1 MNLRLLSFVLLALA
15 IIGCARR
22 GRPEGGPRDLEKP
35 IMVRAVPE
43 FKSLHFEE
51 KEIRI
56 YFDEY
61 IKLQNINSQLIVS
74 PPLKYQ
80 PVISPLGTPSK
91 RLTIKLNDTLQ
102 ENTTYTF
109 NFGQSILDNTEGNV
123 LDNFKYIFS
132 TGDYIDSLKIRGSIK
147 DAFELEM
154 TENPTIMLY
163 PVHESYKDSVI
174 YSEKPTYVGST
185 IDSVN
190 WDITNIK
197 AGTYRLI
204 ALNDASK
211 NYKFNPKEDKI
222 AFEEEFITIP
232 GDSVFRL
239 RLFREVLPF
248 RLVSKPKE
256 ISRGHLIFGYEGDP
270 DGVEFEVL
278 SPTAE
283 DFKSVFSRDKET
295 DTLHFWMR
303 NFSLDSIR
311 MVVSKDLVKDTVDI
325 RLGSEEM
332 DSLQVTFS
340 HRGVLHPN
348 DTLRISANLPI
359 VQADTTRFYFINQDS
374 LRVPFRAVMSK
385 NSDALDLLFE
395 KQFQDKYTIRLF
407 PGAITD
413 IFGLQNDS
421 LKVELRTGKIADYC
435 SIFLTINNVDR
446 YPVIV
451 DLINEKGEIV
461 AKKYVERSEELQFLH
476 LEPSRFKVRL
486 IYDDNM
492 NGKWDTGN
500 FLRKV
505 QPEAVYYF
513 RNVIDAKANWE
524 VVESL
529 NLEP

>member
-1 MNLRLLSFVLLALA
+1 MNLRLISFVLLCVTV
-15 IIGCARR
+15 IGCARR

-35 IMVRAVPE
+35 IMVRAIPE
-43 FKSLHFEE
+43 FKSLHFDE

-61 IKLQNINSQLIVS
+61 IKLQNVNSQLIVS
-74 PPLKYQ
+74 PPLKNP

-109 NFGQSILDNTEGNV
+109 NFGQSILDNTEGNI
-123 LDNFKYIFS
+123 LENFKYIFS
-132 TGDYIDSLKIRGSIK
+132 TGDYIDSLQIRGTIK

-154 TENPTIMLY
+154 IENPTIMLY
-163 PVHESYKDSVI
+163 PVKESYKDSVI
-174 YSEKPTYVGST
+174 YAEKPSYVGST

-190 WDITNIK
+190 WNITNIK

-222 AFEEEFITIP
+222 AFQEEFIEIP
-232 GDSVFRL
+232 GDSVFQI

-248 RLVSKPKE
+248 KLVSKPKE
-256 ISRGHLIFGYEGDP
+256 ISKGHLIFGYEGDP
-270 DGVEFEVL
+270 EGVEFEVL
-278 SPTAE
+278 SPTTS
-283 DFKSVFSRDKET
+283 DFKGVFSRDKEK

-303 NFSLDSIR
+303 DYNLDSIQ
-311 MVVSKDLVKDTVDI
+311 MVVSKDKMIDTVDI
-325 RLGSEEM
+325 RLGAEEM
-332 DSLQVTFS
+332 DSLEVSFS
-340 HRGVLHPN
+340 HYGVLHPN

-359 VQADTTRFYFINQDS
+359 VQADTSRFYLIDQDS
-374 LRVPFRAVMSK
+374 VRVPFHTVLSE
-385 NSDALDLLFE
+385 NWDALDLFFE
-395 KQFQDKYTIRLF
+395 KQLQDNYTIRLF
-407 PGAITD
+407 PGALTD
-413 IFGLQNDS
+413 IFGMQNDS
-421 LKVELRTGKIADYC
+421 LKVQVRTGKLADYC

-451 DLINEKGEIV
+451 DLINDKGEIV
-461 AKKYVERSEELQFLH
+461 AKKYAERSEELQFLS
-476 LEPSRFKVRL
+476 LEPARFKVRL
-486 IYDDNM
+486 IYDDNR

-500 FLRKV
+500 FLNKV
-505 QPEAVYYF
+505 QPEEVYYF

-524 VVESL
+524 VIESL
-529 NLEP
+529 SLEP